1 MKNRKGCIKVQDCH
15 IYGTY
20 ANYEMLQ
27 LLFDKFIPL
36 NVELMDF
43 PSQHRIYYGLSAEFD
58 EVEEGA
64 MPPFYDVQINHYEDK
79 PTHLKFIRL

>member
-27 LLFDKFIPL
+27 LLFSKFIPV
-36 NVELMDF
+36 NVELIDF
-43 PSQHRIYYGLSAEFD
+43 PQQHRIYYGLSSEFD
-58 EVEEGA
+58 EVEEGV
-64 MPPFYDVQINHYEDK
+64 MPPFYDVQITSYEDK
-79 PTHLKFIRL
+79 PTELKFVKI

>member
-27 LLFDKFIPL
+27 LLFAKFIPL

-43 PSQHRIYYGLSAEFD
+43 PSQHRIYYGLSAEFE
-58 EVEEGA
+58 EVEEGV
-64 MPPFYDVQINHYEDK
+64 MPPFYDVQVLHKDTGDME
-79 PTHLKFIRL
+79 LKFVKI